1 MNKKDLI
8 KEISGKIGLTLADT
22 NAFLNATLETVSDSL
37 KNGENVFIR
46 NFGTFIVKER
56 KPRRSMNI
64 NTKKIITIPSRK
76 VVKFNSK
83 ILS

>member
-8 KEISGKIGLTLADT
+8 KEISKKTGLTLADS
-22 NAFLNATLETVSDSL
+22 NLYLNATLETISENL
-37 KNGENVFIR
+37 KKGEDVFIR
-46 NFGTFIVKER
+46 NFGTFAVKDR

-64 NTKKIITIPSRK
+64 NTKKIITIPARK

-83 ILS
+83 ILD

>member
-8 KEISGKIGLTLADT
+8 KEISSKTGLTLADT
-22 NAFLNATLETVSDSL
+22 NSFLNATLEAVSNSL
-37 KNGENVFIR
+37 KKGEHVFIR
-46 NFGTFIVKER
+46 NFGTFAVKAR

-76 VVKFNSK
+76 VVKFSSK
-83 ILS
+83 ILD